1 MSSALNHARSLSGVP
16 VRAAHLLG
24 SCRKEHYDRDIR
36 CSALLQSASRSPR
49 RFFRSKAFLNHTS
62 ATAVSSD
69 NQHEAPAGDI
79 QQSKSRLQPKP
90 KPKPTPSEYLAKSL
104 QKTGHAL
111 GSSEPSTRAVDLS
124 FVNPNRKASRN
135 VLRRHRGPRKTY
147 GRPERRA
154 LQTTLGEYIR
164 LVDPSLSRTTEI
176 DDVDDLDTVLAEVF
190 RTDSQRFLIKQ
201 GYGVED
207 VVSWAWVMKSQNHHQ
222 AVSRMFALEADSRT
236 NRVPIFIPLFLSKE
250 RHLDAQ
256 SFRLLLIYSLH
267 LMSGQPLPALDALPS
282 ILEPHLDPSPA
293 ESRPL
298 IDQST
303 CMILVVRL
311 IRHARQ
317 VWPEALPI
325 IARAFSRFLTA
336 VPVNE
341 GGRSALAKHKAD
353 RFKTEKFNSCLYLLS
368 LPTKIH
374 PFRSSY
380 IQQEA
385 QFELLRAM
393 ATHKPVLPLT
403 RKGYRAVIAVQLAH
417 KKTSDERQSAE
428 LKAPS
433 WPPWKEERLGIDAQ
447 RGNDGMF
454 SRAMN
459 VLSQMKEAG
468 YSRQLWE
475 EMSSIL
481 AGWDTDRSPTVQ
493 TRSLV
498 HQTGSLSRT
507 RDVDPNHYAIWVAR
521 IRATRTVR
529 EAWACFLAYRDQDL
543 PPKAAIYAVMAEKLI
558 YREKAIRRGS
568 DHISSALPGDGRE
581 VHPEPASARDI
592 IYVQKEPPTSEEF
605 LDQMLSEGI
614 RPSGRFLALLL
625 QSASTFRLGLKYLK
639 CSDLTDDQI
648 TALCSA
654 LYQQS
659 DKPAQHVK
667 QAQDTKALQEL
678 PDFVFASFIKLL
690 CSSFFMTARHVAPHT
705 PMLYHFPVLMGDKQ
719 RLERMSDLSDFR
731 EDLGETC
738 HPKAL
743 WHAVQLVKLRQPA
756 CREAWSHVLNILSQ
770 KSTSR
775 RSWSRS
781 CLGSGTQRNQD
792 LYRILVWQE
801 VVEVLRWMEVR
812 NVQPGLKNFQF
823 LCMAFSRAV
832 DAGMHHAGLVE
843 EASQLIQRSSHSRID
858 SDAQETFDTMVAN
871 GLELLKS
878 QFDYLVLPGSKTS
891 ELAERSIFTTDSE
904 VHVLAGLHVP
914 SYATLHSFV
923 RVLGLVEDDEGL
935 LHLLQWMS
943 RSAARLNE
951 VADEELNG
959 ERMKHQTLTAIRVF
973 LEKLHCR
980 FPDHARVA
988 SDPQVQEAYDL
999 ISQTTGWEWPSDAD
1013 VERYLD

>member
-1 MSSALNHARSLSGVP
+1 V
-16 VRAAHLLG
+16 
-24 SCRKEHYDRDIR
+24 
-36 CSALLQSASRSPR
+36 LQ
-49 RFFRSKAFLNHTS
+49 
-62 ATAVSSD
+62 
-69 NQHEAPAGDI
+69 
-79 QQSKSRLQPKP
+79 
-90 KPKPTPSEYLAKSL
+90 
-104 QKTGHAL
+104 
-111 GSSEPSTRAVDLS
+111 
-124 FVNPNRKASRN
+124 
-135 VLRRHRGPRKTY
+135 RHRGPRKTY
-147 GRPERRA
+147 GRPERQS

-164 LVDPSLSRTTEI
+164 LVDPSPLHITKS
-176 DDVDDLDTVLAEVF
+176 DGADDLDAVLSEVF
-190 RTDSQRFLIKQ
+190 RMDTQQFLSKH

-207 VVSWAWVMKSQNHHQ
+207 VVSWAWIMKSQNHHQ
-222 AVSRMFALEADSRT
+222 ALSRMFALEADSKT
-236 NRVPIFIPLFLSKE
+236 NRVPTFIPLFLSKE

-267 LMSGQPLPALDALPS
+267 LMSGQPLPALDALPGT
-282 ILEPHLDPSPA
+282 LEHHSDPPSA
-293 ESRPL
+293 ESRPP

-336 VPVNE
+336 IPVNN
-341 GGRSALAKHKAD
+341 GGRSGLARYKAY
-353 RFKTEKFNSCLYLLS
+353 RFRTEKFNSCLRLLS

-403 RKGYRAVIAVQLAH
+403 RKGYRAIIAVQLAH
-417 KKTSDERQSAE
+417 KKTTEERQSAE

-433 WPPWKEERLGIDAQ
+433 WPPWKEEKLGIDAQ
-447 RGNDGMF
+447 RGNEGMF

-468 YSRQLWE
+468 YSHQLWE
-475 EMSSIL
+475 EMSSVL

-498 HQTGSLSRT
+498 YPTGSLSRT
-507 RDVDPNHYAIWVAR
+507 RNVDPDHYAIWVAR

-529 EAWACFLAYRDQDL
+529 EAWACFLAYRDRNF
-543 PPKAAIYAVMAEKLI
+543 PPKAAVYAAMAEKLI
-558 YREKAIRRGS
+558 YREKAIRRWS
-568 DHISSALPGDGRE
+568 DQTSPALPGDGRE

-592 IYVQKEPPTSEEF
+592 IYVRTEPPTSEEF
-605 LDQMLSEGI
+605 LDQTFAEGI

-625 QSASTFRLGLKYLK
+625 QSASTLRLGLEYLQR
-639 CSDLTDDQI
+639 SDLTNDQI
-648 TALCSA
+648 AALCTVW
-654 LYQQS
+654 YQQ
-659 DKPAQHVK
+659 PENTAQHI
-667 QAQDTKALQEL
+667 KALQAL

-690 CSSFFMTARHVAPHT
+690 CSPFPPTAPYT
-705 PMLYHFPVLMGDKQ
+705 PILYHFPVLMADKQ
-719 RLERMSDLSDFR
+719 RPEATPDLFDFR
-731 EDLGETC
+731 EELEEKYRS
-738 HPKAL
+738 KAL
-743 WHAVQLVKLRQPA
+743 WHAVQLIKLRQPA
-756 CREAWSHVLNILSQ
+756 CGEAWSHVVNVLSQ

-781 CLGSGTQRNQD
+781 CLGSGSRRNQH

-801 VVEVLRWMEVR
+801 VLETLGWMEARNVEV
-812 NVQPGLKNFQF
+812 GLENFKY

-843 EASQLIQRSSHSRID
+843 EASQLIKKSTYPQTD
-858 SDAQETFDTMVAN
+858 SDAQDTFNTMVAN

-878 QFDYLVLPGSKTS
+878 QFDYLVLPASKTS
-891 ELAERSIFTTDSE
+891 ELAERSIFATDSE

-923 RVLGLVEDDEGL
+923 RVLGLVGDDEGL

-943 RSAARLNE
+943 QSAARLNE

-959 ERMKHQTLTAIRVF
+959 GRMKHQTLTAIRVF
-973 LEKLHCR
+973 LEKLHSR
-980 FPDHARVA
+980 SLDDALVVSDSKVQVA
-988 SDPQVQEAYDL
+988 YGL
-999 ISQTTGWEWPSDAD
+999 ISQTPGWEWPSDAD
-1013 VERYLD
+1013 VERYLS